1 MTTLSDTPGEGL
13 APCPFCGGEAELK
26 HGAPDGYF
34 VWHKCGWKGFAS
46 EMFGY
51 RCSTEAD
58 AIAAWN
64 RRSPSVASVTAGLP
78 SGYEGVKELC
88 TKFFYWWHNQPGT
101 NTQAGFDDWWKVEG
115 EAIAALGQVQPVAT
129 ANCCKCGRIVDTR
142 ERSEGGDPFGAVL
155 NDGQWVCSIECWEAV
170 VDTDATPPAPQPA
183 LALIEELTG
192 ALKEIADAA
201 RRSAAYWNG
210 PQQPSFLQLVSMTD
224 TALASAKRFKGE

>member
-13 APCPFCGGEAELK
+13 DPKALETICRTLAGLVRDHDIERVA
-26 HGAPDGYF
+26 GAIVDDLRDE
-34 VWHKCGWKGFAS
+34 GFAIS
-46 EMFGY
+46 V
-51 RCSTEAD
+51 
-58 AIAAWN
+58 
-64 RRSPSVASVTAGLP
+64 VASDTAALP
-78 SGYEGVKELC
+78 SDYEGVKELC

-115 EAIAALGQVQPVAT
+115 EAIAALGRVQPVAT

-142 ERSEGGDPFGAVL
+142 ERSEGGDPFGAEL

-192 ALKEIADAA
+192 ALEGVVRVANRATLEFDAA
-201 RRSAAYWNG
+201 H
-210 PQQPSFLQLVSMTD
+210 V
-224 TALASAKRFKGE
+224 ALASAKRFKGE